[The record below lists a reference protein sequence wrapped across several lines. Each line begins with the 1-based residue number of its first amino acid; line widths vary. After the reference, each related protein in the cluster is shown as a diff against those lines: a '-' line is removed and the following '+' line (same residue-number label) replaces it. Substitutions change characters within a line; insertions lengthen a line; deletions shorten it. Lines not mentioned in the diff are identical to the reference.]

1 MATSSLS
8 NTTLTISG
16 ENLTST
22 ILGYLN
28 GVTSDVQTQL
38 NTNAT
43 DISGKQAS
51 LTFGIGD
58 TNVVKCGSGIADNDF
73 LRINGNTLEGRSAS
87 EVLGDISAQASLSA
101 GSNVQI
107 NNNVISATNTTYG
120 LPSSSSSLG
129 LLSYDYYL
137 LLGELNPFQVLYYSG
152 RAEWDKRHM
161 TINTLQALRDVNA
174 PVALRFLLTESG
186 GGGATNDPGY
196 NAFMWFLD
204 SPNGYIFAW
213 MYHTGGYYAFNFE
226 GLINTSNGIS
236 TSDDRLKHN
245 ERTIDNALDIVMKL
259 EAKRYLK
266 TIKMYDASYTL
277 IKDNSG
283 NYTNLKDNDS
293 VFEEIGFIAQ
303 DLLEIEDLSF
313 VVYSDP
319 SGNETKPYSVCYN
332 SIFVVGM
339 QAIQELNVSL
349 NTEKEKVIALE
360 SKIEAQETL
369 INSLLE
375 RVTALENN

>member
-1 MATSSLS
+1 MATSSL
-8 NTTLTISG
+8 TGDTLTISG

-38 NTNAT
+38 TANAT

-73 LRINGNTLEGRSAS
+73 LRINGTTLEGRSAS
-87 EVLGDISAQASLSA
+87 QVLGDIGAQASLST
-101 GSNVQI
+101 GDNVQI
-107 NNNVISATNTTYG
+107 INNVISATDTNTTYDEATTSAAG
-120 LPSSSSSLG
+120 LMSASDKNKISNYLGDDLTAPS
-129 LLSYDYYL
+129 
-137 LLGELNPFQVLYYSG
+137 
-152 RAEWDKRHM
+152 
-161 TINTLQALRDVNA
+161 VNA
-174 PVALRFLLTESG
+174 KQITHGSVGLVLNQFQHPEDSHVSG
-186 GGGATNDPGY
+186 TPTFPCFIYFKDRGAVTTNVPHIYAYMYYDFAQDAQKY
-196 NAFMWFLD
+196 KF
-204 SPNGYIFAW
+204 IFKGRLEAD
-213 MYHTGGYYAFNFE
+213 TG
-226 GLINTSNGIS
+226 SV
-236 TSDDRLKHN
+236 SDDRIKHN
-245 ERTIDNALDIVMKL
+245 ETTIDNALDIVMKL

-283 NYTNLKDNDS
+283 NYTNLKDHDS
-293 VFEEIGFIAQ
+293 VSEEFGFIAQ
-303 DLLEIEDLSF
+303 DLLEIEELSF
-313 VVYSDP
+313 VVEGDS
-319 SGNETKPYSVCYN
+319 SGNETTPYSVSYN